1 MDLQLVGQRVLVTA
15 GATGIGL
22 AIARAF
28 VGEGA
33 KVHVCDINQAE
44 LGRLAQTDPVITST
58 VADVADRDAV
68 ARLFEDALAELGGLD
83 VLVNNAGISGPT
95 AFVEDQPPLEW
106 DRCIEVN
113 LIGQF
118 NCARLAVA
126 HLKQSSNASIV
137 NMSSISGRLGVA
149 TRSPYCAS
157 KWGVVGFTKALAAE
171 VGPHKIRVNAV
182 LPGIVKGERV
192 ERVLAARA
200 QALGKIYDE
209 VRESFLAGNSLRT
222 MVTPEEI
229 ADQILFLCSQRARSI
244 SGQAISVCGDL
255 QTV

>member
-1 MDLQLVGQRVLVTA
+1 MELELSGLRVLVTA

-28 VGEGA
+28 VEEGA
-33 KVHVCDINQAE
+33 QVHVCDIDSAE
-44 LGRLAQTDPVITST
+44 LDRLAQTDPAITST

-68 ARLFEDALAELGGLD
+68 ARLFDDALARLGGLD
-83 VLVNNAGISGPT
+83 VLVNNAGVSGPA

-106 DRCIEVN
+106 ERCIDIN
-113 LIGQF
+113 LVGQF
-118 NCARLAVA
+118 NCARLAIS
-126 HLKQSSNASIV
+126 HLKQSANGSIV

-157 KWGVVGFTKALAAE
+157 KWGVVGFTKSLAAE
-171 VGPHKIRVNAV
+171 TGQHKIRVNAV
-182 LPGIVKGERV
+182 LPGLVAGERL
-192 ERVLAARA
+192 ERVIVDRAR
-200 QALGKIYDE
+200 ALGKSYKE
-209 VRESFLAGNSLRT
+209 VREAFLAGNSLRT
-222 MVTPEEI
+222 TVTPEEI
-229 ADQILFLCSQRARSI
+229 ADQILFLCSRRARSI

>member
-1 MDLQLVGQRVLVTA
+1 MNLQLVGLRVLVTA

-28 VGEGA
+28 VEEGA
-33 KVHVCDINQAE
+33 KVHVCDIDPAA
-44 LGRLAQTDPVITST
+44 LDRLTQTDPVITSS

-68 ARLFEDALAELGGLD
+68 ARLFKDALAELGGLD

-95 AFVEDQPPLEW
+95 ALVEDQPPLEW

-118 NCARLAVA
+118 NCARHAVPL
-126 HLKQSSNASIV
+126 LKQSSNASIV

-149 TRSPYCAS
+149 TRSPYVAS
-157 KWGVVGFTKALAAE
+157 KWGVVGFTKSLAAE
-171 VGPHKIRVNAV
+171 VGLHKIRVNAV
-182 LPGIVKGERV
+182 LPGLVEGERI
-192 ERVLAARA
+192 ERVLHARA
-200 QALGKIYDE
+200 KAFGKTYE
-209 VRESFLAGNSLRT
+209 EAREAMVAGTSLRT
-222 MVTPEEI
+222 MVTAEEI
-229 ADQILFLCSQRARSI
+229 ADQILFLCSRRARSI

-255 QTV
+255 QTA

>member
-1 MDLQLVGQRVLVTA
+1 MDLGLDGLRVLITA
-15 GATGIGL
+15 GATGIGQTV
-22 AIARAF
+22 ARAF

-33 KVHVCDINQAE
+33 RVHVCDVDSE
-44 LGRLAQTDPVITST
+44 LLEQLAKTDLSITST
-58 VADVADRDAV
+58 VADVTDRGAV
-68 ARLFEDALAELGGLD
+68 ERLFEEAMAELGGLD

-95 AFVEDQPPLEW
+95 ALVEDQPPQEW

-113 LIGQF
+113 LVGQF

-157 KWGVVGFTKALAAE
+157 KWGVVGFTKSLAAE
-171 VGPHKIRVNAV
+171 LGPHAIRVNAV
-182 LPGIVKGERV
+182 LPGVVEGERI

-200 QALGKIYDE
+200 EAKGLTYEE
-209 VRESFLAGNSLRT
+209 VRNAFLSGTSLRT
-222 MVTPEEI
+222 TVTPEEI
-229 ADQILFLCSQRARSI
+229 ADQILFLCSRRARSI